1 MKRSILALIVILG
14 LSIAILAASDLAN
27 AAIINIP
34 DPNFK
39 SYLIDNFDTDGD
51 GEISQTEAA
60 VSSGIKTPGQYATTT
75 GKIKDLSGI
84 EAFVNI
90 TSLNCGFEEL
100 TSLPNLSSL
109 TKLQRLT
116 CNFNQL
122 ASLPNLSA
130 LTKLQTLYCGN
141 NQLTNLPDLSALTNL
156 TQLHCIENQ
165 LTTLPDLSSL
175 TNLTMLSVGDNQLTS
190 LPDLSTLTKLDSLLC
205 GDNYLTD
212 VPDLSLNL
220 SLEGL
225 WIKDN
230 YLDEGD
236 CPDLLELSNRGVSL
250 YYNRQNSGDLY
261 CSDACPD
268 DPLKIKPGIC
278 GCGVADIDTDNDS
291 YPDCNDGCPS
301 DPLKTVTGVCGCG
314 IADTDTDTDGT
325 PDCNDIDDDDDGLI
339 DSADIGPLDPLSP
352 CLDMDYFAVMPIL
365 SSFSSSDTDRVVFF
379 DISDSICFEMISCVK
394 QARLCDSTIIYGGSG
409 DIVGGNGSDIIV
421 YRYDYE
427 GNYSVSISLTEQ
439 DNRESYTDYFE
450 ITAEI
455 VETPL
460 PLLDFSIL
468 VENSTVTITPVDI
481 DSSDADIISL
491 VVFWGDRYRD
501 EYTYPLQEDISHQYN
516 RTGTDYHIRVKMLNT
531 DEEVFNYTYMND
543 EDLMVSIP

>member
-1 MKRSILALIVILG
+1 MKKILYAISCIFIFIVFNSSVFAAPSLEMVKLHPEDYVGQMIYFEDVWIADDVSQMTNTKYELYAVEKIKSAEGEYIFTSNYIYSYKSDIYFLVSRKLADLILLDPMEDGYYYKCNLTVTIKEITGSNGHIVWFAFISKVELQNYYGDILRSLEDDNP
-14 LSIAILAASDLAN
+14 DLDG
-27 AAIINIP
+27 IP
-34 DPNFK
+34 DTYDNCPSVYNL
-39 SYLIDNFDTDGD
+39 SQSDIDEDSIGDDCDECNGDSDSDGD
-51 GEISQTEAA
+51 GAL
-60 VSSGIKTPGQYATTT
+60 
-75 GKIKDLSGI
+75 D
-84 EAFVNI
+84 
-90 TSLNCGFEEL
+90 
-100 TSLPNLSSL
+100 
-109 TKLQRLT
+109 
-116 CNFNQL
+116 CN
-122 ASLPNLSA
+122 
-130 LTKLQTLYCGN
+130 
-141 NQLTNLPDLSALTNL
+141 DE
-156 TQLHCIENQ
+156 CI
-165 LTTLPDLSSL
+165 
-175 TNLTMLSVGDNQLTS
+175 
-190 LPDLSTLTKLDSLLC
+190 
-205 GDNYLTD
+205 
-212 VPDLSLNL
+212 
-220 SLEGL
+220 
-225 WIKDN
+225 
-230 YLDEGD
+230 
-236 CPDLLELSNRGVSL
+236 
-250 YYNRQNSGDLY
+250 
-261 CSDACPD
+261 D
-268 DPLKIKPGIC
+268 DPLKTLVGICGCGVPDTDIDKDGTLDCIDECIEDPYKTSAGIC

-491 VVFWGDRYRD
+491 VVFWGDRYRN
-501 EYTYPLQEDISHQYN
+501 EYPYPLQEDISHQYTS
-516 RTGTDYHIRVKMLNT
+516 TGTDYHIRLKMLNT